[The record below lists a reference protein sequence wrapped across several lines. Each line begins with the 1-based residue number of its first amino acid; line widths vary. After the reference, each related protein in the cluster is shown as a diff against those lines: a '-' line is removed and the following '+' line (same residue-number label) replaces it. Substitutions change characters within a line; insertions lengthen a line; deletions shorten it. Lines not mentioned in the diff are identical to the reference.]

1 MLSYRHIYHA
11 GNFADVFK
19 HVVLVQL
26 LRALARK
33 DTPFCVL
40 DTHAGVGRYDL
51 SAEQAQKNREFAN
64 GVLRLTGCADR
75 PAAVDDFL
83 AQVRAENADGDTL
96 MHYPGSP
103 RLIRALLRP
112 QDRLVLSELHK
123 ADHFAIA

>member
-19 HVVLVQL
+19 HVLLVQL
-26 LRALARK
+26 LRALTRK

-64 GVLRLTGCADR
+64 GVF
-75 PAAVDDFL
+75 AV
-83 AQVRAENADGDTL
+83 
-96 MHYPGSP
+96 
-103 RLIRALLRP
+103 I
-112 QDRLVLSELHK
+112 
-123 ADHFAIA
+123 